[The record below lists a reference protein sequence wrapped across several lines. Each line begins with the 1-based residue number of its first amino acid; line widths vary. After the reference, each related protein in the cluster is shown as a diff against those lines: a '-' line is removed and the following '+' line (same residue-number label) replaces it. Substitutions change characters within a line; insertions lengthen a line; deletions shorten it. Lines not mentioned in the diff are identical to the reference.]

1 MASDG
6 NQQVLDVLSTISGH
20 FRRVTDNAAEFID
33 KGVDKAS
40 EAVRERLATV
50 DWLPDI
56 VKPLPPPKPEVIV
69 VPLSTLEK
77 LQGWFARNKYLIG
90 AAVVITGTVAYKG
103 YQQNKY
109 VRKVRRA
116 KRSKNG
122 GRSEVIVIAGSPRLP
137 LTKTLALDMER
148 RGFIV
153 FIVCNAV
160 EDEAALL
167 PPHLHRTVRIGLGA
181 SIYGFVGRWAP
192 RSLVSWMMGIRKVD
206 ELSTWKTSSYEGS
219 EDGSDDGEDGPEGS
233 ISESKEFIAVQ
244 SDDNVWGS
252 GETAKW
258 EQPPVD
264 VPAP

>member
-1 MASDG
+1 M
-6 NQQVLDVLSTISGH
+6 
-20 FRRVTDNAAEFID
+20 
-33 KGVDKAS
+33 
-40 EAVRERLATV
+40 
-50 DWLPDI
+50 
-56 VKPLPPPKPEVIV
+56 
-69 VPLSTLEK
+69 PLSTLEK

-160 EDEAALL
+160 EDEAAVKSLSRADIL
-167 PPHLHRTVRIGLGA
+167 PLTIDTTNVSLFLSER
-181 SIYGFVGRWAP
+181 SIIWSHNP
-192 RSLVSWMMGIRKVD
+192 
-206 ELSTWKTSSYEGS
+206 
-219 EDGSDDGEDGPEGS
+219 
-233 ISESKEFIAVQ
+233 
-244 SDDNVWGS
+244 
-252 GETAKW
+252 
-258 EQPPVD
+258 
-264 VPAP
+264 

>member
-1 MASDG
+1 
-6 NQQVLDVLSTISGH
+6 
-20 FRRVTDNAAEFID
+20 
-33 KGVDKAS
+33 
-40 EAVRERLATV
+40 
-50 DWLPDI
+50 
-56 VKPLPPPKPEVIV
+56 

-160 EDEAALL
+160 EDEAAVKSLSRADIL
-167 PPHLHRTVRIGLGA
+167 PLTIDTTNV
-181 SIYGFVGRWAP
+181 SFSQ
-192 RSLVSWMMGIRKVD
+192 RSSSQDISRK
-206 ELSTWKTSSYEGS
+206 S
-219 EDGSDDGEDGPEGS
+219 
-233 ISESKEFIAVQ
+233 Q
-244 SDDNVWGS
+244 
-252 GETAKW
+252 
-258 EQPPVD
+258 
-264 VPAP
+264 

>member
-1 MASDG
+1 M
-6 NQQVLDVLSTISGH
+6 
-20 FRRVTDNAAEFID
+20 
-33 KGVDKAS
+33 
-40 EAVRERLATV
+40 
-50 DWLPDI
+50 
-56 VKPLPPPKPEVIV
+56 
-69 VPLSTLEK
+69 PLSTLEK

-160 EDEAALL
+160 EDEAAVKSLSRADIL
-167 PPHLHRTVRIGLGA
+167 PLTIDTTNV
-181 SIYGFVGRWAP
+181 SFSQ
-192 RSLVSWMMGIRKVD
+192 RSSSQDISRK
-206 ELSTWKTSSYEGS
+206 S
-219 EDGSDDGEDGPEGS
+219 
-233 ISESKEFIAVQ
+233 Q
-244 SDDNVWGS
+244 
-252 GETAKW
+252 
-258 EQPPVD
+258 
-264 VPAP
+264 

>member
-6 NQQVLDVLSTISGH
+6 NQQVMDVLSTISGH
-20 FRRVTDNAAEFID
+20 FRRVTDNAADFID

-160 EDEAALL
+160 EDEAAVKSLSRADIL
-167 PPHLHRTVRIGLGA
+167 PLTIDTTNV
-181 SIYGFVGRWAP
+181 SFSQ
-192 RSLVSWMMGIRKVD
+192 RSSSQDISRK
-206 ELSTWKTSSYEGS
+206 S
-219 EDGSDDGEDGPEGS
+219 
-233 ISESKEFIAVQ
+233 Q
-244 SDDNVWGS
+244 
-252 GETAKW
+252 
-258 EQPPVD
+258 
-264 VPAP
+264 